1 MRKRSRKPVSISQ
14 PSVGATEAFSFGSP
28 EPVMDRRDILDY
40 LECWQNGRWY
50 EPPINYSG
58 LAKSFRASVHHSSAI
73 YFKANILA
81 STLEPTAVFS
91 RDTCQ
96 KMALDYQ
103 LFGQAYVER
112 QDSLT
117 GKPLV
122 LRHSLAKYTRRGVE
136 PDSYFFVPALGDEH
150 EFKLGSIFSLMQ
162 PDPNQEI
169 YGMPEYLAAL
179 NSAWLNESATLFRRK
194 YYLNGSHA
202 GFVMYVSDAL
212 QDQSYVD
219 GIRTALKE
227 SKGPGN
233 FRNMF
238 VYAPGGKKDGIQ
250 ILPISEVAAKDDF
263 FNIKNVSRDDVLA
276 AHRVPPQL
284 IGIVPTNTGGFG
296 TPVAAAQ
303 VFARNELEP
312 LQAKFLSINDWLGKE
327 VVKFKPYEIAGIGA
341 GADSSNGQKHSLAN

>member
-1 MRKRSRKPVSISQ
+1 MKRRKKTKSDAPATPSIM
-14 PSVGATEAFSFGSP
+14 ENFSFG
-28 EPVMDRRDILDY
+28 EPTPVLDHRDILDY
-40 LECWQNGRWY
+40 LECWKNGKWY
-50 EPPINYSG
+50 EPPVNYSG
-58 LAKSFRASVHHSSAI
+58 LAKSFRASIHHSSAI

-81 STLEPTAVFS
+81 STLEPTPIFS
-91 RDTCQ
+91 RETCQ

-103 LFGQAYVER
+103 IFGQSYVER
-112 QDSLT
+112 RNSLT
-117 GKPLV
+117 GQPLV
-122 LRHSLAKYTRRGVE
+122 LHHAPAKYTRRGINE
-136 PDSYFFVPALGDEH
+136 GQYFFVPSIGSEH
-150 EFKLGSIFSLMQ
+150 EFESGSILGLMQ

-202 GFVMYVSDAL
+202 GFVMYVTDPLHDA
-212 QDQSYVD
+212 SYVD

-238 VYAPGGKKDGIQ
+238 VYAPAGKKDGLQ
-250 ILPISEVAAKDDF
+250 IIPISEVAAKDDF

-284 IGIVPTNTGGFG
+284 LGLVPTNTGGFG
-296 TPVAAAQ
+296 TPIAAAQ

-312 LQAKFLSINDWLGKE
+312 LQAKFLAINDWLGKKA
-327 VVKFKPYEIAGIGA
+327 VKFKPYEIAVKSA
-341 GADSSNGQKHSLAN
+341 EQTDRA